1 MICSKLSFSIALS
14 SITVCPAHAES
25 GMAAFYSGGHRKRR
39 GNRPNG
45 AYGRMIG
52 SGTAMVSVVRQ

>member
-14 SITVCPAHAES
+14 LIAICSARAES
-25 GMAAFYSGGHRKRR
+25 GMAAFGHRKRR